1 MKQNDIEQAE
11 TTAHTAEAE
20 LKTGAAVAEVSL
32 GKFKDVK
39 SLLTAYES
47 LESEFTRRSSRL
59 KELEGIVALNS
70 EKTTPTG
77 AFSEKRADE
86 RGNCLNAPSEKDGAL
101 KGGAVKGEAGAESL
115 TEQLKAR
122 LLSLE
127 ERFEAAEKARSAIEA
142 NGDKQAVTEPKRTD
156 AENGE
161 TNERRGISAE
171 EIVKE
176 YLLQVSRGAARVPRG
191 GGAAV
196 VAPPRKPKNFA
207 EAGRLAAADIKNR
220 GG

>member
-11 TTAHTAEAE
+11 ATAHTAEAE

-39 SLLTAYES
+39 SLLTAYEN

-77 AFSEKRADE
+77 AFSERRADE
-86 RGNCLNAPSEKDGAL
+86 RGNCSDAPSEKDSA
-101 KGGAVKGEAGAESL
+101 KKDNEVKDEAGAESL

-127 ERFEAAEKARSAIEA
+127 ERFEAAEKARSAYSS
-142 NGDKQAVTEPKRTD
+142 GDKQPLIEPSPTD
-156 AENGE
+156 SGIGE
-161 TNERRGISAE
+161 TGEKRGISAE